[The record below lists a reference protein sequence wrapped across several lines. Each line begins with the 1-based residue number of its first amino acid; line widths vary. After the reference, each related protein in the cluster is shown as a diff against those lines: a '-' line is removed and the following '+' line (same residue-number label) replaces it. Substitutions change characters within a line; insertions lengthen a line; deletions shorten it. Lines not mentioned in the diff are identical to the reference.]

1 MKKPA
6 PGLVLAV
13 VAFGVFVA
21 ADDLT
26 VVTTM
31 LRQMVSDFEIVLPD
45 GVDDAAWIVDSYL
58 IAYVA
63 VMPFAGRVSD
73 LWGRRRV
80 YVAALLLFAIGS
92 IVISVTD
99 RYAVLIVGRV
109 LAAIG
114 GGALVPVGL
123 AVVADTYKERR
134 RGTALGIL
142 GAVDTLGW
150 VWGPLFGAFLIRF
163 LDWRW
168 QFYLN
173 VPLALAGIAAAWV
186 VLRHL
191 DRPSAKG
198 TVDWAGAAWLTI
210 SLVSLNVALLE
221 SSDIQSVTGLGDL
234 TAQTRVPVVPLFV
247 LAGVAL
253 AGFVWTERR
262 ARYPIVDLTL
272 FRRPDFSPAVL
283 VNFLVGGALIIAMVD
298 VPFFVNVLE
307 TDVTEAALASGR
319 VLSALTAA
327 MAVFAYVGGRRSE
340 TVGYRT
346 VTLAGLSIAASAFVL
361 MGVSWDAEVSYGV
374 MAWQLAVLGV
384 GLGLVTA
391 PTNAAVVDSAPR
403 EQRGTASGLVIVARL
418 MGLSVGLS
426 GLTAWALHR
435 YNELRPNVVLP
446 PVDDPGY
453 ADAIAAAQADLTAT
467 ALAETF
473 LAAAVVVAVAVA
485 VALRLR
491 RVSRKDRVG

>member
-1 MKKPA
+1 MKRPR

-31 LRQMVSDFEIVLPD
+31 LRQMISDFEIALPD

-63 VMPFAGRVSD
+63 VMPFAGRASD
-73 LWGRRRV
+73 LLGRRRV
-80 YVAALLLFAIGS
+80 YVGALVLFAIGS
-92 IVISVTD
+92 LVISITD

-109 LAAIG
+109 LAAVG

-123 AVVADTYKERR
+123 AVVGDTYRERR
-134 RGTALGIL
+134 RGTALGVL

-150 VWGPLFGAFLIRF
+150 VWGPLFGAFLVRF

-173 VPLALAGIAAAWV
+173 IPLALAGIAAAWV

-191 DRPSAKG
+191 DHPTTEGRIDWWGAG
-198 TVDWAGAAWLTI
+198 TLTVG
-210 SLVSLNVALLE
+210 LVALNVALLE
-221 SSDIQSVTGLGDL
+221 SSDIQSVSGLGEL
-234 TAQTRVPVVPLFV
+234 TAQTRVPVIPLFV
-247 LAGVAL
+247 LAAVAL
-253 AGFVWTERR
+253 AAFWAVERS
-262 ARYPIVDLTL
+262 ARHPVVDLTL
-272 FRRPDFSPAVL
+272 FRRPDFVPAVS
-283 VNFLVGGALIIAMVD
+283 VNFLVGAALIIAMVD

-307 TDVTEAALASGR
+307 ADVAEAAIASGR
-319 VLSALTAA
+319 VLSALTVA
-327 MAVFAYVGGRRSE
+327 MAVFSYVGGRRSE
-340 TVGYRT
+340 SIGYRP
-346 VTLAGLSIAASAFVL
+346 VTLIGLAVVALGFIL
-361 MGVSWDAEVSYGV
+361 MGASWDASVSYGT

-384 GLGLVTA
+384 GFGLVTA
-391 PTNAAVVDSAPR
+391 PTNAAVVDAAPPH
-403 EQRGTASGLVIVARL
+403 QRGTAAGLVIVARL

-435 YNELRPNVVLP
+435 YNQLRASVELP
-446 PVDDPGY
+446 PIDDPGY
-453 ADAIAAAQADLTAT
+453 GDAVATAQAELTAT

-473 LAAAVVVAVAVA
+473 LAAAVVAAA
-485 VALRLR
+485 ATLFAWRLR
-491 RVSRKDRVG
+491 RFTAKSTPG